1 MMRSPINGSRG
12 PRYENSWDD
21 WSTHRWVLS
30 GYPPPFE
37 DLGIPTEVKPW
48 HGEDLPIADWTDDAV
63 YAKILDALNTR
74 QMRCD
79 VPLNLTSTSLI
90 TNAFM
95 YTGDESYRR
104 WVVDYLEMWAE
115 RIEANGGICP
125 DNIGPSG
132 QVGETLDGK
141 WWGGYYGWRWPHG
154 LHTIIEPLTIA
165 AMNAVLL
172 TGDLGYLDIPR
183 SQIAYLIE
191 RGRMQN
197 DQLLIPYRHTDEG
210 WTSFRPLEPKHFA
223 ATLVRLSERSKTG
236 PTSISSL
243 RCRQLGSMWPPA
255 AARATTFTSAPG
267 IAIWTAAIRTIRCAF
282 LSRNT
287 PRCCGAW
294 TRWPATTAIR
304 RSGTFTIGRIS
315 TRCAPRRWCN

>member
-48 HGEDLPIADWTDDAV
+48 RGEELPIADWTDDQV

-95 YTGDESYRR
+95 YTGDDHYRQ

-115 RIEANGGICP
+115 RIQANGGICP
-125 DNIGPSG
+125 DNIGPNG

-191 RGRMQN
+191 RGRMEN
-197 DQLLIPYRHTDEG
+197 DQLLIPYRHTDDG
-210 WTSFRPLEPKHFA
+210 WTSYRPLEPKHFA
-223 ATLVRLSERSKTG
+223 QLWYVSQSDEDRSYIDQFPQVQTSWLDVRR
-236 PTSISSL
+236 
-243 RCRQLGSMWPPA
+243 A
-255 AARATTFTSAPG
+255 AAKATTFISAPG
-267 IAIWTAAIRTIRCAF
+267 TVTWTVAIRTIRCAF
-282 LSRNT
+282 LSRNM
-287 PRCCGAW
+287 PKCCGAW
-294 TRWPATTAIR
+294 TRWPTTTAIR
-304 RSGTFTIGRIS
+304 RSGMSTIGRIS
-315 TRCAPRRWCN
+315 TRCVPRRWFN